1 MLAHGA
7 RRTTTTG
14 GGRPAAARD
23 QLVHDALRP
32 LRGTTG
38 SGRLPAA
45 RDGGHTQRRR
55 RAATTGPSWRR
66 VAALAAGA
74 AMLCST
80 AACTGTAAGLD
91 SSRNDANAQVPDD
104 SLGAASTRDAQR
116 PLVVEAPRASGAAW
130 LDAAAD
136 PRTPQ
141 GAARAR
147 HLPRWTPDLDGAFP
161 PAVCGSSWELDAIAE
176 RAHGIDI
183 GAYGDPAAMAAL
195 AVMRYEHL
203 LSRAMAAPSALAQLC
218 VAVAAVDP
226 ARREA
231 LAELASLIGR
241 APAPGPDASG
251 ADVPAVPDLL
261 NAPCAPQERRE
272 DPGTGAS
279 AAASVE
285 CVTSIP
291 TTVLVVALGPSVGLA
306 AACIPAHPPPDDRAT
321 TEADPGGAD
330 PSGGLPAMLRAYE
343 LVPARGI
350 EDAVIDIS
358 YRVARTSERP
368 AADCSNMA
376 AWADEWDRQ
385 VHEWLAEGQVWQP
398 MGTAVTIEH
407 LCGARDEP
415 DTGDCPAQWGGP

>member
-1 MLAHGA
+1 M
-7 RRTTTTG
+7 
-14 GGRPAAARD
+14 
-23 QLVHDALRP
+23 
-32 LRGTTG
+32 
-38 SGRLPAA
+38 
-45 RDGGHTQRRR
+45 
-55 RAATTGPSWRR
+55 
-66 VAALAAGA
+66 AALVAGA
-74 AMLCST
+74 AVLCST

-91 SSRNDANAQVPDD
+91 DPRNGASAQVPGDA
-104 SLGAASTRDAQR
+104 LAAASTKAAQR

-183 GAYGDPAAMAAL
+183 AAYGDPAAMAAL

-218 VAVAAVDP
+218 IAVAAVGP

-231 LAELASLIGR
+231 LADIAPLIDR
-241 APAPGPDASG
+241 APAPAADASG
-251 ADVPAVPDLL
+251 ADAPGADTSGADLPTVL
-261 NAPCAPQERRE
+261 DVREAPCTLEERRE
-272 DPGTGAS
+272 SLGAGAS
-279 AAASVE
+279 AAPSVD

-306 AACIPAHPPPDDRAT
+306 VACIPAQPPAGDRAT
-321 TEADPGGAD
+321 TEADPGGAE
-330 PSGGLPAMLRAYE
+330 PSGGMPAVLRAYE
-343 LVPARGI
+343 FVPARGI

-368 AADCSNMA
+368 AAGCSSMA
-376 AWADEWDRQ
+376 AWAAEWNRQ

-398 MGTAVTIEH
+398 VNTEVTLEL
-407 LCGARDEP
+407 LCGAQDEP
-415 DTGDCPAQWGGP
+415 DADDCPADWGAP

>member
-1 MLAHGA
+1 MTA
-7 RRTTTTG
+7 RR
-14 GGRPAAARD
+14 
-23 QLVHDALRP
+23 
-32 LRGTTG
+32 
-38 SGRLPAA
+38 
-45 RDGGHTQRRR
+45 
-55 RAATTGPSWRR
+55 R
-66 VAALAAGA
+66 VTALAAGA
-74 AMLCST
+74 VMLCLT
-80 AACTGTAAGLD
+80 AACTSTAAGLD
-91 SSRNDANAQVPDD
+91 GSHNGAAAQVPGD
-104 SLGAASTRDAQR
+104 SLAAAGTQEAQR

-176 RAHGIDI
+176 PAHDIDI

-218 VAVAAVDP
+218 VAVASVDP

-231 LAELASLIGR
+231 LADIAPLIDR
-241 APAPGPDASG
+241 APAPGADTSG
-251 ADVPAVPDLL
+251 ADLPVVLDLL
-261 NAPCAPQERRE
+261 EAPCAPEDRRE
-272 DPGTGAS
+272 GRGTGAS
-279 AAASVE
+279 AAASVD

-291 TTVLVVALGPSVGLA
+291 TTVLVIALGPSAGLA
-306 AACIPAHPPPDDRAT
+306 AACIPAQPPSGDPAT
-321 TEADPGGAD
+321 TEADPGD
-330 PSGGLPAMLRAYE
+330 PEPSGALPAVLRAYE

-368 AADCSNMA
+368 AADCSSMA
-376 AWADEWDRQ
+376 AWAAEWDRQ

-398 MGTAVTIEH
+398 MSTAVTLEQ

-415 DTGDCPAQWGGP
+415 DVGECPADWGAP